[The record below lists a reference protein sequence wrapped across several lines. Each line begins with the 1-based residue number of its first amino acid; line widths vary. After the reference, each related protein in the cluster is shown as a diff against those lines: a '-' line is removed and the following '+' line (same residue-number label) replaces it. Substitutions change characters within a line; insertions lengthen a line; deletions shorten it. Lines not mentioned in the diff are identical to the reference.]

1 MSNEASTQQVD
12 LLIEGELSIYRADE
26 LKRAL
31 IEPLKENMRLVVNLA
46 AVTELD
52 TCGLQ
57 LLMLAKRTAAKLGG
71 ELQLVAHSPA
81 VLEVFELLN
90 VAAFFGDQLH
100 LPRCAHHQ
108 GLRGPVQPGPC
119 GDLHPCGGHA
129 LGRISDG
136 DQTIARSV

>member
-1 MSNEASTQQVD
+1 MPNEAAVQQVE
-12 LLIEGELSIYRADE
+12 LQIEGELSIYRADE

-31 IEPLKENMRLVVNLA
+31 IEPLKENVRLVVNLA
-46 AVTELD
+46 EVTELD

-90 VAAFFGDQLH
+90 VATFFGDH
-100 LPRCAHHQ
+100 LVIPPTA
-108 GLRGPVQPGPC
+108 
-119 GDLHPCGGHA
+119 A
-129 LGRISDG
+129 
-136 DQTIARSV
+136 A

>member
-1 MSNEASTQQVD
+1 MSNEASSHPIE
-12 LLIEGELSIYRADE
+12 LRIEGELSIYRADE

-31 IEPLKENMRLVVNLA
+31 IEPLQQNVRLVVNLA

-57 LLMLAKRTAAKLGG
+57 LLMLAKRTAAKMGS

-90 VAAFFGDQLH
+90 VAAFFGDH
-100 LPRCAHHQ
+100 LVIP
-108 GLRGPVQPGPC
+108 P
-119 GDLHPCGGHA
+119 
-129 LGRISDG
+129 
-136 DQTIARSV
+136 SVASAKA

>member
-1 MSNEASTQQVD
+1 VPALNIKRNLSMSTEASFSQVD
-12 LLIEGELSIYRADE
+12 LRIEGELTIYRADE

-31 IEPLKENMRLVVNLA
+31 IEPLSVGIRLVVDLA

-57 LLMLAKRTAAKLGG
+57 LLMLAKRTASAVQA

-90 VAAFFGDQLH
+90 VAAFFGDH
-100 LPRCAHHQ
+100 L
-108 GLRGPVQPGPC
+108 V
-119 GDLHPCGGHA
+119 
-129 LGRISDG
+129 
-136 DQTIARSV
+136 IAPSPASKG

>member
-1 MSNEASTQQVD
+1 MPNETSVQQVE
-12 LLIEGELSIYRADE
+12 LQIEGELSIYRADE

-31 IEPLKENMRLVVNLA
+31 IEVLQSDVRMVVNLA

-57 LLMLAKRTAAKLGG
+57 LLMLAKRSAAKLGC

-90 VAAFFGDQLH
+90 VAAFFGDH
-100 LPRCAHHQ
+100 LVIPPSA
-108 GLRGPVQPGPC
+108 
-119 GDLHPCGGHA
+119 A
-129 LGRISDG
+129 S
-136 DQTIARSV
+136 

>member
-1 MSNEASTQQVD
+1 MPTDATAAPRREPVELQ
-12 LLIEGELSIYRADE
+12 IEGELSIYRADE

-31 IEPLKENMRLVVNLA
+31 IEPLQKDVRLVVNLA
-46 AVTELD
+46 SVTELD

-90 VAAFFGDQLH
+90 VAAFFGDH
-100 LPRCAHHQ
+100 LVIPPSA
-108 GLRGPVQPGPC
+108 
-119 GDLHPCGGHA
+119 A
-129 LGRISDG
+129 
-136 DQTIARSV
+136 A